1 MPQSNRK
8 NFHTHMYRVR
18 LLFYP
23 QSYLASKLLYKN
35 RLLSFY
41 SKIQMFTI
49 VFAVNRSTFTIINFP
64 CIFSFTNR
72 QLRVHLF
79 GKLHLNGLSEKSYLS
94 SRIND
99 PLFVCG
105 IQPLQ
110 QKLFV
115 KAAVSQFVPFSLSS
129 ITLHKLICATT
140 LPFSVS

>member
-1 MPQSNRK
+1 MHFNSENVL
-8 NFHTHMYRVR
+8 HCLT
-18 LLFYP
+18 
-23 QSYLASKLLYKN
+23 SKPLYKN
-35 RLLSFY
+35 RLLSFC

-49 VFAVNRSTFTIINFP
+49 VFAVNWSTFTIINLP
-64 CIFSFTNR
+64 CIYFYKQAITCTFIWKIAS
-72 QLRVHLF
+72 QYWLKRVTCL
-79 GKLHLNGLSEKSYLS
+79 LGLM
-94 SRIND
+94 IN
-99 PLFVCG
+99 FVCG